1 MSEPTTGAVL
11 LEETQQISPPDPD
24 REPLKTNVYEHM
36 AMTAGQLMPL
46 FPYDHAGA
54 IVPCGAVL
62 IGGQDA
68 DYGHFFHW
76 NTVNEVVVV
85 YGAHQS
91 VMATGQIMATQNL
104 HGVNSYLRDEKEE
117 GAYGLMVVTQH
128 QAEEGDQSEAMIA
141 RCQECKAEIVR
152 HEYDATPPG
161 LPGYDPTQ
169 HGGAADDRV
178 HQFPTAVGSARFA
191 DIRNSDAG
199 RTCEKCG
206 HVNRLFAPAP
216 WGWHR
221 TVAQTTAANAAYR
234 SLREAGQPALEEA
247 AR

>member
-1 MSEPTTGAVL
+1 MSEPTTEAVL
-11 LEETQQISPPDPD
+11 LERTQQISPPDPD
-24 REPLKTNVYEHM
+24 REPLKTNVFEHM
-36 AMTAGQLMPL
+36 ARSAGQLMPL

-62 IGGQDA
+62 IGGPDA

-85 YGAHQS
+85 YGAHRS

-117 GAYGLMVVTQH
+117 GAYGLMVITQH

-152 HEYDATPPG
+152 HEYDATPVG
-161 LPGYDPTQ
+161 LPGYDATW
-169 HGGAADDRV
+169 HSGADDDRV
-178 HQFPTAVGSARFA
+178 SQFPTTVGSARFA
-191 DIRNSDAG
+191 DIRNSAAG
-199 RTCEKCG
+199 RTCKECG
-206 HVNRLFAPAP
+206 HVNRPFAEAP
-216 WGWHR
+216 WGWRR
-221 TVAQTTAANAAYR
+221 TVSQTTVANAAYR
-234 SLREAGQPALEEA
+234 ALQEAGQPAVQEVSP
-247 AR
+247 